1 MKKNLKKLNKMK
13 EYKLGML
20 VKRYINKKIYNEK
33 KVSIVDYYNYPQIIY
48 DDNNIIF
55 EYNYFLTR

>member
-1 MKKNLKKLNKMK
+1 MK
-13 EYKLGML
+13 EYKLEIL